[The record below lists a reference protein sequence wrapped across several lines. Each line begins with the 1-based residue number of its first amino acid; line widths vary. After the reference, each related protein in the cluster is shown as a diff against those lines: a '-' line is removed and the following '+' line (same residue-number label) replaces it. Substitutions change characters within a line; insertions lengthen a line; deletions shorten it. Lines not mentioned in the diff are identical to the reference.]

1 MKIIKDFNRYYIAGN
16 EKNRTDIK
24 MYSSQF
30 RCGIRFFLDYKW
42 ILASLFGVT
51 GIPAD
56 AQTLDEQ
63 MRRLLAQD
71 SNNGVFCGE
80 LVGTSP
86 RDTNSDSD
94 TFLDPLNFGP
104 QLASLCGRGGGVGQS
119 SFTGAALSTV
129 GQGDQ
134 VVKKR
139 RLQAGKDKA
148 ANDLAG
154 GGASADSEL
163 AIGSNINLFFN
174 TDYRALD
181 RRQTVFEQGYESNQK
196 GLTLG
201 ADIMPTDWLVTGLA
215 FNYSHWH
222 GDQFDGGGFKTD
234 SYGPTIF
241 ASLFPWEGFFA
252 DLSFQY
258 SHKEGSNL
266 NQRNYLREDNSNFG
280 GAITGGPRAN
290 QYEGNVSTGYDYSIG
305 SFTLGPRVTARYRHI
320 TTDSYTEQGNT
331 GLELRFQED
340 SLTSIQ
346 TSVGAQAS
354 YAISTSW
361 GVLVPQLNA
370 DWTRE
375 FANGQRSINVQF
387 AQDNRVTPLTF
398 GFQTDKPDRD
408 FFHVG
413 AGIVAILPHGIHAF
427 ANFETVRGHA
437 YFDNYIG
444 TVGLR
449 LGL

>member
-1 MKIIKDFNRYYIAGN
+1 MKSINLAAKVWSEQTNTALY
-16 EKNRTDIK
+16 
-24 MYSSQF
+24 
-30 RCGIRFFLDYKW
+30 FFLRNK
-42 ILASLFGVT
+42 FVMVT
-51 GIPAD
+51 FFFVIGFPSAN

-63 MRRLLAQD
+63 MRSLLAQD
-71 SNNGVFCGE
+71 PRTASQNGTGFFCFD
-80 LVGTSP
+80 LVENSP
-86 RDTNSDSD
+86 RGTGGR
-94 TFLDPLNFGP
+94 PENFGT
-104 QLASLCGRGGGVGQS
+104 QLRVLCERGGVPAS
-119 SFTGAALSTV
+119 PGAAGQNSFSGAAISTI
-129 GQGDQ
+129 GQADQ

-139 RLQAGKDKA
+139 RLQAGKDKTES
-148 ANDLAG
+148 DSIG
-154 GGASADSEL
+154 GDASADSEL
-163 AIGSNINLFFN
+163 VIAPNINLFFN

-201 ADIMPTDWLVTGLA
+201 ADVMPTDWLVTGLA

-234 SYGPTIF
+234 SYGPIIF
-241 ASLFPWEGFFA
+241 ASLFPWQGFFT

-258 SHKEGSNL
+258 SHKEGSNN
-266 NQRNYLREDNSNFG
+266 NQRNYVREDSTKFG
-280 GAITGGPRAN
+280 SAIDGAITGGPRAN
-290 QYEGNVSTGYDYSIG
+290 QYEGNVSTGYDYTIG
-305 SFTLGPRVTARYRHI
+305 SFTIGPRITARYRHI
-320 TTDSYTEQGNT
+320 TTDNYTEQGDT
-331 GLELRFQED
+331 GLELRFQQD

-354 YAISTSW
+354 YAISTNW

-387 AQDNRVTPLTF
+387 AQDNRAIPTTF

-413 AGIVAILPHGIHAF
+413 AGIIAILPNGFQAF
-427 ANFETVRGHA
+427 ANFETIRGHA

-444 TVGLR
+444 TVGVR
-449 LGL
+449 VGL